1 MAQYVAA
8 AAAVVGAYGTYK
20 SGQAQQKMYNV
31 RSRQAL
37 IRSDQEALNEKRKG
51 IAVLEKV
58 LSTLSTINAR
68 SGAGA
73 IDAYSGTPQILRE
86 FAYSEGMEDFTMT
99 RENAQLIET
108 MGILESIENKQAGA
122 MAAYQGRIGAITQ
135 LGMAAYSM
143 SKVGGPKTS
152 GTTSMGGPQISGQT
166 ATSLPSGYGTMG
178 ASVPSSTPNYM
189 R

>member
-20 SGQAQQKMYNV
+20 SGQAQQKMYNI

-37 IRSDQEALNEKRKG
+37 IRADQESLNEKRKG

-73 IDAYSGTPQILRE
+73 IDPYSGTPQVLRE

-99 RENAQLIET
+99 RENSQLIET

-143 SKVGGPKTS
+143 SKTGGPKTS
-152 GTTSMGGPQISGQT
+152 GSTGMPGGTASGYTSIGPASGP
-166 ATSLPSGYGTMG
+166 APAPSGAYF
-178 ASVPSSTPNYM
+178 
-189 R
+189 